1 MLQIVEN
8 SFTVHALSGFQTCL
22 WSSNITFE
30 IECTILPSM
39 FQHCIW
45 NRMYHFT
52 VHVSKVLCGSD
63 QLLDP
68 SLKGIH
74 FILSTIQPLS
84 TKRKVVNSVQNWRKQ
99 AIVNTNTIG
108 ILSSAVH
115 LKTQL
120 KSSCTCS
127 VCMIVHS
134 IIWPASYK
142 TCFKFKI
149 VLLRW
154 W

>member
-1 MLQIVEN
+1 MLQIVAN
-8 SFTVHALSGFQTCL
+8 SFRVHALSCFQTCL
-22 WSSNITFE
+22 WSSKIAFQ
-30 IECTILPSM
+30 IASECTILPSM
-39 FQHCIW
+39 F
-45 NRMYHFT
+45 
-52 VHVSKVLCGSD
+52 SKLLGRSD

-74 FILSTIQPLS
+74 FILSTIQPLK

-99 AIVNTNTIG
+99 AIVNTNTKG
-108 ILSSAVH
+108 ILSLAVH

-149 VLLRW
+149 VLLIW